1 MAPDIVDRSLSSD
14 SGDRTRYAN
23 PDRSSPSRRIA
34 GHTPDGNADI
44 RTGRMFLLTFW
55 PIILLAALV
64 APAFAQP
71 YSMRLGPTWVVG
83 VTGVFP
89 ANVPLSNYQWE
100 AGISK
105 ASGTFGNADG
115 GSTVFHGYNVE
126 CTLIAYSRTVPP
138 PKGVIPRSPAGV
150 TLRCRDTNGGGVGPT
165 LDITGYSDVR
175 FRWIRNINSPGLL
188 DQHQYLELWDG
199 QGANY
204 QMTNPCVGSGGSGC
218 DGQVIWNYPAG
229 QGLDVVGWGA
239 AFDIRFLRWGPV
251 TVTRM
256 GTKPPVEVPSVHASY
271 MEFNLENSLADTS
284 GRGLNITIGGSGT
297 CSTNCTFVSSPT
309 YGPIA
314 GFGGDQIG
322 LAANQTITLDGTYSF
337 SSKNLN
343 GVPASYAWTLASK
356 QYAAMDGTLGSPIA
370 STTAMVLNDKLGT
383 YVVSLVVTDSN
394 GTSPPVTS
402 KICAVP
408 ENADHTLK
416 YYPNPAT
423 GVDSPDIRFQTGKL
437 YRYGTSAYPAVDSIL
452 KLYAEQLDFHIPL
465 AGTTAYSGTVHV
477 TNSGG
482 IYHVICDT
490 PGTCGFASHWRNYW
504 TGGALTSIVVA
515 SNVATAT
522 ISAPHGFIV
531 GRRLTISQTGS
542 GAMASS
548 CPGGADLYCHGYY
561 VVTGVPTATTLTFTT
576 SGVPNGTYTASN
588 LHLTGG
594 VNEPNSGLPLA
605 NYFCLGS
612 CPSYVPLA
620 DSNLT
625 SIVVAGTTATV
636 TTAVPHGLEVGQ
648 MLNVGATNVP
658 GLDSL
663 NWIISAVPTTTTF
676 QFSTVPIRGGVT
688 ETSVVPPGTY
698 TVSQSYIEA
707 EESDYIFVWWN
718 APGDG
723 KGRYTDAAVAVNSD
737 NDITI
742 STGALNNTS
751 INDASTGH
759 QFSKGSRLEI
769 SAGWTN
775 SNASWTYYEAPLA
788 LFRQFLQTGLDTYL
802 TKFRNVTDTQW
813 SIALDHGFSGY
824 AFGESRVFALYSVI
838 VRALDAYPQWWPG
851 IVNKLDNG
859 GANPCRYNTAAL
871 PQGYGFAELRDYSYY
886 LMYNAAVARSAMT
899 SGGAADTTTRA
910 TYCTYTRQ
918 CVNNVFA
925 STQLANGS
933 WVMDPSNGNRGY
945 PYAGPGVY
953 TWMMGLTTSG
963 LAATH
968 ILMTDGVSCPA
979 ISDKAAVAA
988 TALST
993 LKSAIDFQLTQGYDS
1008 NLGAFYS
1015 VNFTY
1020 APNGGSADEL
1030 GGTITVTNGSPAV
1043 TGSGTTFLSSF
1054 LPNGATLLQVD
1065 DTHTAIGQGI
1075 VSSVASNT
1083 AMTLSAPWSGG
1094 TPALGYSKSSSCATV
1109 TGSGTLHLTNNS
1121 SNVTY
1126 TGATDLR
1133 TIFLPDATTYL
1144 QPYSLTNRSMFHIR
1158 GVTANTLTLG
1168 YYSNGNPVDEP
1179 WQGTNLDTTTWK
1191 RVNGGCTD
1199 VCGPKSTAASCAG
1212 FASGGGLPYGGG
1224 FIGDAGN
1231 NIEQLHGIGYYY
1243 SVSGDASYKTQ
1254 LSDLL
1259 NHTFYPGMQPYLPQ
1273 LAKQYGQIGGA
1284 GNNPNALAYLA
1295 VVGPCS
1301 TLSFAPTSASAAIGG
1316 ATGTFDATVT
1326 DSSCDRSVTSSAPS
1340 WLTCTAN
1347 CSGTGSVTG
1356 IGWTAAANAGTARS
1370 ATLTGGGV
1378 SFTVTQS
1385 GSVTCTYS
1393 LAPTSHNYPAT
1404 GAAQSVTLT
1413 ASDSSCAWTATYPDA
1428 WLTGSASGTGTQTFN
1443 VTAAANVG
1451 SSRSSTATIAGQ
1463 SYAATQDAAGV
1474 TGGPSTLISGGYLM
1488 TGGVIMQ

>member
-1 MAPDIVDRSLSSD
+1 MLDCVNVCK
-14 SGDRTRYAN
+14 SGPKRG
-23 PDRSSPSRRIA
+23 SA
-34 GHTPDGNADI
+34 GPGGSAD
-44 RTGRMFLLTFW
+44 TFHHAC
-55 PIILLAALV
+55 LRALCLVSAALALA

-89 ANVPLSNYQWE
+89 ANVPLTNYQWE
-100 AGISK
+100 VGISK

-126 CTLIAYSRTVPP
+126 CTLIGYSRSVPP
-138 PKGVIPRSPAGV
+138 PKGVVPRSPAGV
-150 TLRCRDTNGGGVGPT
+150 TLRCRDTNSTGVGPS

-175 FRWIRNINSPGLL
+175 FRWIRNINSPGLQ

-199 QGANY
+199 QGTNY

-239 AFDIRFLRWGPV
+239 AFDIRFLRWSPV

-314 GFGGDQIG
+314 NFGGDQIG

-343 GVPASYAWTLASK
+343 GVPTSYAWTLASK
-356 QYAAMDGTLGSPIA
+356 QYTAMDGTLGSPTA
-370 STTAMVLNDKLGT
+370 STTTMVLNDKLGT
-383 YVVSLVVTDSN
+383 YAVSLQVTDSA
-394 GTSPPVTS
+394 GSSPAVTS

-504 TGGALTSIVVA
+504 TGGALTSITVS

-531 GRRLTISQTGS
+531 GRRLTVWQSGS
-542 GAMASS
+542 GTMAPN
-548 CPGGADLYCHGYY
+548 CPSGSTYCYGAY
-561 VVTGVPTATTLTFTT
+561 VVASVPTSNTLTFAT
-576 SGVPNGTYTASN
+576 SGVANGTYTASN

-594 VNEPNSGLPLA
+594 SIEPNSGLPLA

-612 CPSYVPLA
+612 CPGYVPLA

-648 MLNVGATNVP
+648 MLIVGATNVP
-658 GLDSL
+658 GLDGL

-698 TVSQSYIEA
+698 TVSQSYVEA

-759 QFSKGSRLEI
+759 QFSKGSRQEI
-769 SAGWTN
+769 SVGWTN

-1043 TGSGTTFLSSF
+1043 TGSGTTFLTSF
-1054 LPNGATLLQVD
+1054 LPNGATLLQAD

-1094 TPALGYSKSSSCATV
+1094 TPALGYSKSSGCATV

-1144 QPYSLTNRSMFHIR
+1144 QPYSLTDRSMFHIR

-1179 WQGTNLDTTTWK
+1179 WQGTNLDTATWK

-1212 FASGGGLPYGGG
+1212 FTSGGGLPYGGG

-1243 SVSGDASYKTQ
+1243 SVSGDAAYKTQ

-1273 LAKQYGQIGGA
+1273 LAKQYGQMGGA

-1295 VVGPCS
+1295 VAGPCS
-1301 TLSFAPTSASAAIGG
+1301 SLSFSPTSASPAASGG
-1316 ATGTFDATVT
+1316 TGTFDASVT

-1356 IGWTAAANAGTARS
+1356 IGWSAAANAGTARS
-1370 ATLTGGGV
+1370 GTLTGGGV
-1378 SFTVTQS
+1378 AFTVNQ
-1385 GSVTCTYS
+1385 
-1393 LAPTSHNYPAT
+1393 A
-1404 GAAQSVTLT
+1404 
-1413 ASDSSCAWTATYPDA
+1413 
-1428 WLTGSASGTGTQTFN
+1428 GT
-1443 VTAAANVG
+1443 V
-1451 SSRSSTATIAGQ
+1451 S
-1463 SYAATQDAAGV
+1463 

-1488 TGGVIMQ
+1488 TGGVTMQ